1 LPSYEYRS
9 FSALPVIDV
18 VAVVRVEVRLILLTE
33 APVVVVLLG
42 LSRRN
47 AAVPGRWIVMVVP
60 WWIVIVVIVM
70 PWRSLG
76 DSRSNC
82 AKYQNTHR

>member
-1 LPSYEYRS
+1 LSSYEYRS

-18 VAVVRVEVRLILLTE
+18 VTVVGVEVRLIFLTE
-33 APVVVVLLG
+33 APVVVLLR

-76 DSRSNC
+76 DSCSNC